1 MLGIEESL
9 YIDSSG
15 AILPTQ
21 QLVVVG
27 EVSALGGT
35 IAWQFRRSS

>member
-1 MLGIEESL
+1 M
-9 YIDSSG
+9 SSG
-15 AILPTQ
+15 AGEVRPSL
-21 QLVVVG
+21 QLAIVG

>member
-9 YIDSSG
+9 TIDQRG
-15 AILPTQ
+15 QPVTTQ
-21 QLVVVG
+21 QMVVVG
-27 EVSALGGT
+27 EISALGGT